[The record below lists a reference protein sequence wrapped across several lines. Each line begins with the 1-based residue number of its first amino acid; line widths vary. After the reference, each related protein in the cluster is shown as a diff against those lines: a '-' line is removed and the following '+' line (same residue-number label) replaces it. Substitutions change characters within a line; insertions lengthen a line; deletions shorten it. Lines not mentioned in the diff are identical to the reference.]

1 MGILSWILFGLI
13 AGLIAKALHPGKD
26 PGGWIITIL
35 LGVGGA
41 MLGGWLFGMVLGW
54 ETHGWSFK
62 SFVSAIVGA
71 IILLALYR
79 LATKN
84 KTTS

>member
-26 PGGWIITIL
+26 PGGWVITIL
-35 LGVGGA
+35 LGIGGA
-41 MLGGWLFGMVLGW
+41 MLGGWLFGNLLGW
-54 ETHGWSFK
+54 ETQGWSFK

-71 IILLALYR
+71 IVILALYR
-79 LATKN
+79 LATK
-84 KTTS
+84 KKAA

>member
-35 LGVGGA
+35 LGIGGA
-41 MLGGWLFGMVLGW
+41 MLGGWLFGALLGW
-54 ETHGWSFK
+54 DTQGWSFRA
-62 SFVSAIVGA
+62 FVAAIIGA
-71 IILLALYR
+71 ILILALYR
-79 LATKN
+79 AVTRKR
-84 KTTS
+84 S